1 MDKPLSECIKVEHV
15 CKIDGEKFETEKQ
28 LHMHLRKH
36 KMRMA
41 EYYQKYYPRR
51 DLLTGD
57 LIKFKN
63 KAHYFSNYFNSR
75 PNMKKY
81 LESASQEDARKF
93 CVQVIKD
100 RMMRRKIKYSPTQVE
115 LRSSMMPPIFY
126 YQKLFGNYYDLCWD
140 LGLLKRFDKLP
151 KNKIEENIEEGYEI
165 VVDTREQKPL
175 NINYG
180 TRREGLKFADY
191 WLDKEGNKCYV
202 ERKETK
208 DFIGTFTG
216 GCDRFSRELER
227 AEEQGAYVVVVVE
240 NSLDNMMKFNYLKY
254 ITKKVQ
260 VTPEYVMRNVRDII
274 QKHDNVQFLFAKGR
288 TEATRLTRK
297 LFFCGDDYKDLDL
310 QLAYDLNLL

>member
-1 MDKPLSECIKVEHV
+1 MEFV
-15 CKIDGEKFETEKQ
+15 CKIDGKKFDTEKQ
-28 LHMHLRKH
+28 LHMYLRKY

-63 KAHYFSNYFNSR
+63 KSHYFSNYFNSR

-81 LESASQEDARKF
+81 LESASEEDARKF

-100 RMMRRKIKYSPTQVE
+100 RIMRRKIKYSPTQVE
-115 LRSSMMPPIFY
+115 MRSSMMPPIFY
-126 YQKLFGNYYDLCWD
+126 YQKLFGNYYDLCYE
-140 LGLLKRFDKLP
+140 LGLSKRFKRVP
-151 KNKIEENIEEGYEI
+151 KNKIKENIEEGYEI
-165 VVDTREQKPL
+165 IVDTREQKPL

-216 GCDRFSRELER
+216 GCERFSRELER
-227 AEEQGAYVVVVVE
+227 AKEQGAYVVVVVE
-240 NSLDNMMKFNYLKY
+240 NSLDNMMRFNYLKY

-274 QKHDNVQFLFAKGR
+274 QNHDNVQFLFAKGR

-297 LFFCGDDYKDLDL
+297 LFFCGQNYKNVDL

>member
-1 MDKPLSECIKVEHV
+1 MAELI
-15 CKIDGEKFETEKQ
+15 CKIDGAKFDTEKE
-28 LHMHLRKH
+28 LHRYLRKF

-41 EYYQKYYPRR
+41 EYYQKFYPRR
-51 DLLTGD
+51 DLLTGE

-63 KAHYFSNYFNSR
+63 KNYYFSNHFNSR
-75 PNMKKY
+75 VNMKKW
-81 LESASQEDARKF
+81 LKETSREEAKEFCAKIIKERKE
-93 CVQVIKD
+93 
-100 RMMRRKIKYSPTQVE
+100 RRNLIYSPTQVE
-115 LRSSMMPPIFY
+115 MRCTMMPPINY
-126 YQKLFGNYYDLCWD
+126 YQELFGDFYALCSELDL
-140 LGLLKRFDKLP
+140 KPRFKKFP
-151 KNKIEENIEEGYEI
+151 RREVKEKIEEGYEI

-175 NINYG
+175 NINYE

-191 WLDKEGNKCYV
+191 WLDREDNKCYV

-260 VTPEYVMRNVRDII
+260 VTPEFVLRNVRDII
-274 QKHDNVQFLFAKGR
+274 QKHENVQFLFAKGR
-288 TEATRLTRK
+288 TEATRVTRK
-297 LFFCGDDYKDLDL
+297 LFFSGTAYKDMDL
-310 QLAYDLNLL
+310 QLAYDLKLF

>member
-1 MDKPLSECIKVEHV
+1 MDKPLSECMKVEFT
-15 CKIDGEKFETEKQ
+15 CKVDGEKFDTEKQ

-57 LIKFKN
+57 FIKFKN
-63 KAHYFSNYFNSR
+63 KSHYFSNHFNSR
-75 PNMKKY
+75 VNMRKW
-81 LESASQEDARKF
+81 LESAPEKEAGEF
-93 CVQVIKD
+93 CVKVLKERIK
-100 RMMRRKIKYSPTQVE
+100 RRGIQYSPTQVE
-115 LRSSMMPPIFY
+115 MRTSMMPPIFY
-126 YQKLFGNYYDLCWD
+126 YEKLFGNFYNLCSTI
-140 LGLLKRFDKLP
+140 GLNPRFLKVP
-151 KNKIEENIEEGYEI
+151 KEEIKENIEEGYEI
-165 VVDTREQKPL
+165 IVDTREQKPL
-175 NINYG
+175 NINYE

-191 WLDKEGNKCYV
+191 WLNKEDNKCYV

-216 GCDRFSRELER
+216 GCERFSRELER
-227 AEEQGAYVVVVVE
+227 AKEQEAYVVVVVE
-240 NSLDNMMKFNYLKY
+240 NSLDNMMRFNYLKY

-260 VTPEYVMRNVRDII
+260 VTPEFVMRNVRDII

-297 LFFCGDDYKDLDL
+297 LFFSGTSYKDVDL
-310 QLAYDLNLL
+310 QLAYDLKLL

>member
-1 MDKPLSECIKVEHV
+1 MDNTEFV
-15 CKIDGEKFETEKQ
+15 CKVDGEKFETEKQ

-41 EYYQKYYPRR
+41 EYYQKFYPRR

-63 KAHYFSNYFNSR
+63 KAHYFANYFNSR

-81 LESASQEDARKF
+81 LESAPEGEARDF
-93 CVQVIKD
+93 CTQVIKD
-100 RMMRRKIKYSPTQVE
+100 RIERRSIKYSPTQVE
-115 LRSSMMPPIFY
+115 MRSSMMPPIFY
-126 YQKLFGNYYDLCWD
+126 YQKLFGNYYNLCEE
-140 LGLLKRFDKLP
+140 LGLLARFKNTP
-151 KNKIEENIEEGYEI
+151 KSKINESIEEGFEI

-191 WLDKEGNKCYV
+191 WLDKEDNKCYV

-216 GCDRFSRELER
+216 GCERFSRELER
-227 AEEQGAYVVVVVE
+227 AKEKDSYVVVVVE

-254 ITKKVQ
+254 VTKKIQ
-260 VTPEYVMRNVRDII
+260 VTPEFVMRNVRDII

-297 LFFCGDDYKDLDL
+297 LFFCGGNYKNVDL
-310 QLAYDLNLL
+310 QLAYDMDLL